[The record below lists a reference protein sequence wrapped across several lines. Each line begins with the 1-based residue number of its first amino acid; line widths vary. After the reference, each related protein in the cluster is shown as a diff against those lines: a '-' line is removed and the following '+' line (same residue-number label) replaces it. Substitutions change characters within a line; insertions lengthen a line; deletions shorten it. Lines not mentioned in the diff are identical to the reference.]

1 MQTEIMMAAIP
12 PPLIPPCF
20 LVVTGVVSPLACV
33 GVDFVAGVVVVGFIV
48 VCPSLVVI
56 QTYSL

>member
-33 GVDFVAGVVVVGFIV
+33 GVDFVVVV
-48 VCPSLVVI
+48 LVVVLVVPLATWCVDAGI
-56 QTYSL
+56 KE